1 MASFTLTS
9 DRFPVGTSVGAYPVT
24 NWNYGQLPP
33 NGAAQ
38 GAATESATVD
48 STGTASFS
56 ALTEGTS
63 YYAGASISGTWRY
76 VKLSAITGS
85 STSSGGTS
93 SISGLVSV
101 VPQGITSVENIYGRA
116 SDFVLY
122 ASAARTASPT
132 AVVLPD
138 NLYGAGL
145 RMTLDI
151 TATAAT
157 TGTVTVAIQHFDPAA
172 AAAAG
177 RWVTVKSFTAI
188 TGSTAGA
195 ALPYTVLYTI
205 DRGAVGTVAP
215 HEVFQNV
222 IGRGYRAIVT
232 HSTADSWTYS
242 LGGTVLAP

>member
-1 MASFTLTS
+1 MATKVISNEQV
-9 DRFPVGTSVGAYPVT
+9 FPIGTSVSAYKLTGRREIPSSGAPSGTAVST
-24 NWNYGQLPP
+24 
-33 NGAAQ
+33 
-38 GAATESATVD
+38 ATVAAD
-48 STGTASFS
+48 STVTLAGLADATAYV
-56 ALTEGTS
+56 L
-63 YYAGASISGTWRY
+63 YASSPDRY
-76 VKLSAITGS
+76 LRTTTDRV
-85 STSSGGTS
+85 STSGGGSS
-93 SISGLVSV
+93 SISGLVSTV
-101 VPQGITSVENIYGRA
+101 QQGIGSVEAIYARA

-122 ASAARTASPT
+122 ASAARTATPT
-132 AVVLPD
+132 SVVLPD
-138 NLYGAGL
+138 NLYGSGVRL
-145 RMTLDI
+145 TLDI

-157 TGTVTVAIQHFDPAA
+157 TGTITVAIQHFDPAA

-188 TGSTAGA
+188 TGSTASA

-205 DRGAVGTVAP
+205 DRGAVGTTAP